1 LHHQQYEEL
10 RAYGVCAWKRYVPY
24 LAVDVQ
30 IDLAVLVKNS
40 VFFLFSF
47 SDFSLETVLITYCDL
62 LQCSVAN
69 GKQQRQMTEDRFFI
83 AEIDVYIV

>member
-10 RAYGVCAWKRYVPY
+10 RAYGVCAWKRYAPY

-40 VFFLFSF
+40 VFFLFS
-47 SDFSLETVLITYCDL
+47 DFSLETVLITCCDL

-69 GKQQRQMTEDRFFI
+69 GKQQRQMTENRVFI